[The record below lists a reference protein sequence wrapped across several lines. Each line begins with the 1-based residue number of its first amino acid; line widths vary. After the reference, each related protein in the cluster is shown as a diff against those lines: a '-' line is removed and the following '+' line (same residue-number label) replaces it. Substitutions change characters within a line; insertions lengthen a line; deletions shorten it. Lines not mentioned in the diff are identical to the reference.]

1 MYNNEDSEAALW
13 GGGNDNGT
21 WRDTTMRG
29 KWLVSPDYKES
40 YIEVLTEN
48 LLPLRSKADITQEE
62 LASMIGISRQ
72 TYYAIE
78 TGRRSMSW
86 STYLSLLLFF
96 DTNVETH
103 SMLRDLNAYPT
114 DLFIRMS
121 GHG

>member
-1 MYNNEDSEAALW
+1 MVRN
-13 GGGNDNGT
+13 
-21 WRDTTMRG
+21 

-48 LLPLRSKADITQEE
+48 LLPLRTKAEITQEE

-78 TGRRSMSW
+78 TRRRSMSW
-86 STYLSLLLFF
+86 STYISLLLFF

-103 SMLRDLNAYPT
+103 TMLRDINAYPT
-114 DLFIRMS
+114 DLMVKMS
-121 GHG
+121 GSG